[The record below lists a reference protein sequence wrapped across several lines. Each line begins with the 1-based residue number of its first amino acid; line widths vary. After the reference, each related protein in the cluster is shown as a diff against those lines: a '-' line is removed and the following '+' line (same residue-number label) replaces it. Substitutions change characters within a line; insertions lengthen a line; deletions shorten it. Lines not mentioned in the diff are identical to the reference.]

1 MADDYFTKA
10 EKIKQKVR
18 NLDWEKKIKLL
29 EKDFEDKKFSKEEF
43 LDKKRQVYSEVL
55 DQMSEINQEKM
66 KLNKDH
72 SAEPIED
79 DYLSDED
86 LEIFQEQ
93 LTPFQYMSLTKDYLG
108 EFDSQDI
115 VFSDDFRK
123 FENLENFVHWEC
135 VKKIEKLRIHNN
147 YFSCEFMDK
156 NELVIKDIACLNEL
170 SKLEELVFDDEGN
183 LGDRIKVDY
192 FSSKQLSNIKQLE
205 IHGLWD
211 LSFLQNSFS
220 DNHNIYETLEI
231 IKNDLKTLE
240 RAVYSGSIEATTS
253 TNEQS
258 NIELDSNSEDV
269 LTRHLLKLSEVE
281 DQFRQLTNKFEEIN
295 FKLDKLSNR
304 LSKIQAD
311 NQIRFQDIESA
322 ITSGAITTQLS
333 SKPKTDSKS
342 EILPGSSQ
350 PQDLGSISYKD
361 TETSETS
368 QQIQSVNTTATVLT
382 ETFQAEEKILPQE
395 LSPKKQYEFATSFLK
410 VGDYSTAERAFREF
424 VLSNSEHELAGS
436 AQYWY
441 AETFRI
447 RQLYTDAASA
457 YLEGYQK
464 YPKGNKAPIN
474 LLKLG
479 VSMVQIGEKDQG
491 CKMINGVELQYPK
504 ANQSV
509 IQKAKYESKKFEC
522 IKEDS

>member
-1 MADDYFTKA
+1 MRFT
-10 EKIKQKVR
+10 
-18 NLDWEKKIKLL
+18 LKLIL
-29 EKDFEDKKFSKEEF
+29 IILF
-43 LDKKRQVYSEVL
+43 
-55 DQMSEINQEKM
+55 N
-66 KLNKDH
+66 
-72 SAEPIED
+72 
-79 DYLSDED
+79 
-86 LEIFQEQ
+86 
-93 LTPFQYMSLTKDYLG
+93 
-108 EFDSQDI
+108 
-115 VFSDDFRK
+115 
-123 FENLENFVHWEC
+123 
-135 VKKIEKLRIHNN
+135 
-147 YFSCEFMDK
+147 
-156 NELVIKDIACLNEL
+156 
-170 SKLEELVFDDEGN
+170 
-183 LGDRIKVDY
+183 
-192 FSSKQLSNIKQLE
+192 
-205 IHGLWD
+205 

-220 DNHNIYETLEI
+220 DNHNIYEALEI

-240 RAVYSGSIEATTS
+240 RAVYSGSIEINTS
-253 TNEQS
+253 SSNES
-258 NIELDSNSEDV
+258 SSIGLDNNSEDV
-269 LTRHLLKLSEVE
+269 LTSHLLKLSEVE

-311 NQIRFQDIESA
+311 NQIRFQDIEST
-322 ITSGAITTQLS
+322 ISSGEITTKLT
-333 SKPKTDSKS
+333 SKPKIDTKN

-350 PQDLGSISYKD
+350 PQDLGTITYKD

-368 QQIQSVNTTATVLT
+368 QQIQSVDTTATVVT
-382 ETFQAEEKILPQE
+382 ETFQAEEKILPQD

-424 VLSNSEHELAGS
+424 VLSNSKHELAGS

>member
-1 MADDYFTKA
+1 MRFT
-10 EKIKQKVR
+10 
-18 NLDWEKKIKLL
+18 LKLIL
-29 EKDFEDKKFSKEEF
+29 IILF
-43 LDKKRQVYSEVL
+43 
-55 DQMSEINQEKM
+55 N
-66 KLNKDH
+66 
-72 SAEPIED
+72 
-79 DYLSDED
+79 
-86 LEIFQEQ
+86 
-93 LTPFQYMSLTKDYLG
+93 
-108 EFDSQDI
+108 
-115 VFSDDFRK
+115 
-123 FENLENFVHWEC
+123 
-135 VKKIEKLRIHNN
+135 
-147 YFSCEFMDK
+147 
-156 NELVIKDIACLNEL
+156 
-170 SKLEELVFDDEGN
+170 
-183 LGDRIKVDY
+183 
-192 FSSKQLSNIKQLE
+192 
-205 IHGLWD
+205 
-211 LSFLQNSFS
+211 LSFLQNSYS

-240 RAVYSGSIEATTS
+240 RAVYSGSIEIETS
-253 TNEQS
+253 S
-258 NIELDSNSEDV
+258 NDDANVKIDSNSEDV

-311 NQIRFQDIESA
+311 NQIRFQDIETAMS
-322 ITSGAITTQLS
+322 SGEITTKLS
-333 SKPKTDSKS
+333 SKPKTDLKN

-350 PQDLGSISYKD
+350 PQDLGTISYKD

-368 QQIQSVNTTATVLT
+368 QKIQSVDTTATVVT
-382 ETFQAEEKILPQE
+382 ETFQAEEKILPQD

-424 VLSNSEHELAGS
+424 VLSNSDHELAGS

>member
-1 MADDYFTKA
+1 MRFT
-10 EKIKQKVR
+10 
-18 NLDWEKKIKLL
+18 LKLIL
-29 EKDFEDKKFSKEEF
+29 LILF
-43 LDKKRQVYSEVL
+43 
-55 DQMSEINQEKM
+55 N
-66 KLNKDH
+66 
-72 SAEPIED
+72 
-79 DYLSDED
+79 
-86 LEIFQEQ
+86 
-93 LTPFQYMSLTKDYLG
+93 
-108 EFDSQDI
+108 
-115 VFSDDFRK
+115 
-123 FENLENFVHWEC
+123 
-135 VKKIEKLRIHNN
+135 
-147 YFSCEFMDK
+147 
-156 NELVIKDIACLNEL
+156 
-170 SKLEELVFDDEGN
+170 
-183 LGDRIKVDY
+183 
-192 FSSKQLSNIKQLE
+192 
-205 IHGLWD
+205 
-211 LSFLQNSFS
+211 LSFIQNSFS

-240 RAVYSGSIEATTS
+240 RAVYSGSIEVNTS
-253 TNEQS
+253 TIEKS

-322 ITSGAITTQLS
+322 ISSSEITTQLS
-333 SKPKTDSKS
+333 SKPKTDTKS

-368 QQIQSVNTTATVLT
+368 QQIQSVDTTATVVT
-382 ETFQAEEKILPQE
+382 ETFQAEEKILPQD

-464 YPKGNKAPIN
+464 YPKGSKAPIN